1 MVLAYGVVT
10 LQFLVFKKC
19 LMNEHHDLDE
29 SKSDDTFYGY
39 LFDLAGWNVPK
50 KPLKKFVRTY
60 LYIILGVWTYVLQA
74 VLHFDPLLF

>member
-1 MVLAYGVVT
+1 MAYLVVT

-29 SKSDDTFYGY
+29 SQTDDTFYGY
-39 LFDLAGWNVPK
+39 LFDRMGISVPK

-60 LYIILGVWTYVLQA
+60 LYIILGVWTYVLQ
-74 VLHFDPLLF
+74 VVFSFEPLLF

>member
-1 MVLAYGVVT
+1 MAYLVVT
-10 LQFLVFKKC
+10 LQFLFFKKC

-39 LFDLAGWNVPK
+39 LFDQLGLAIPK

-60 LYIILGVWTYVLQA
+60 LYILLGIWTYILQVVLS
-74 VLHFDPLLF
+74 FDPLIF